1 MLLTT
6 QIVLPHFFLKL
17 KCVHIVCALLTVSV
31 VSMQVFDEVLMG
43 VRKAAADLS
52 VMDDKVVESFFVL
65 TELCDIRKEGSNFR
79 PICQMVLVPV
89 CDKLRSIYQ
98 YYSRSL
104 ATRSITRLTVLSPEV
119 YQFTQSYVYTS

>member
-6 QIVLPHFFLKL
+6 QIALPHLFLKL
-17 KCVHIVCALLTVSV
+17 KCVHLVCALLTVSV

-79 PICQMVLVPV
+79 PICQMVLT
-89 CDKLRSIYQ
+89 CL
-98 YYSRSL
+98 
-104 ATRSITRLTVLSPEV
+104 
-119 YQFTQSYVYTS
+119 